1 MDTRVQKLYKPQ
13 HFNWSQQQGIVDD
26 AWQFYDEN
34 GFLII
39 HEFITKQI
47 CQQLMDQAGAIV
59 YNHCQQEYQQH
70 KNSDEEQPVV
80 FSTRQRQHDK
90 SRYFIESANDIRCF
104 YEELAIADDGSLT
117 GEKPYTINK
126 IGHAL
131 HRFDP
136 VFKQF
141 VESRQL
147 NQLIDQLPLSAPSII
162 QSMII
167 FKQPYIGGEV
177 NCHQDAT
184 FLYTEPTSVVGLW
197 LALEDATIENGCLYA
212 IPGGHKQGLT
222 QRYCNQNGEM
232 HMVDIQKLE
241 WDISTAIPLEVKQG
255 SLIVLNGLLPHF
267 SEQNYSSRS
276 RQALTLHIIDKA
288 CHYLEDNWLQVN
300 N

>member
-1 MDTRVQKLYKPQ
+1 MDARVREINKPQ
-13 HFNWSQQQGIVDD
+13 QFNWSQQPGMASD

-39 HEFITKQI
+39 NDFIPKPI
-47 CQQLMDQAGAIV
+47 CQQLMGQAEAIV
-59 YNHCQQEYQQH
+59 DNHCQQENQQH
-70 KNSDEEQPVV
+70 KNNGEEQPVI

-104 YEELAIADDGSLT
+104 YEELAMDDDGCLPR
-117 GEKPYTINK
+117 KKQHAINK

-141 VESRQL
+141 VENHQL
-147 NQLIDQLPLSAPSII
+147 NQLINQLPLSVPKII

-177 NCHQDAT
+177 NCHQDAA
-184 FLYTEPTSVVGLW
+184 FLYTEPTSVIGLW

-212 IPGGHKQGLT
+212 LPGGHRQGLAK
-222 QRYCNQNGEM
+222 RYCRQDGEM
-232 HMVDIQKLE
+232 YMVDLQNIE
-241 WDISTAIPLEVKQG
+241 WDTSAAIPLEVTQG
-255 SLIVLNGLLPHF
+255 SLIILNGLLPHF
-267 SEQNYSSRS
+267 SKQNHSNRS
-276 RQALTLHIIDKA
+276 RQALTLHLIDEER
-288 CHYLEDNWLQVN
+288 HYLEDNWLQVN